1 MGAAL
6 PGSGDPRDRTA
17 AAAVAP
23 PSVVAPAGA
32 TSAETAPA
40 EIAAILLEGFNRH
53 YTLFRECARAAR
65 RHFEAGNWLAIGHA
79 ARDRID
85 FYDRR
90 VAETVAR
97 VERDFRLRRAGGADA
112 YWADVK
118 RQFIALLVDHRQP
131 ECAETF
137 FNTVSSKLLHRTYFH
152 NRYLFVRPSASTEYL
167 DDETPSYRSYYPR
180 HRGLRAALVD
190 LVLDLGLEA
199 PFADFRR
206 DLIHALGAM
215 RRRLPRPFVVDA
227 NCQIQV
233 LASPFFR
240 DQTAYAVGR
249 VINGVHG
256 YPFVIAIKRTADA
269 HLYVDAL
276 LTDPVELALL
286 FSANRAYFLVDMEV
300 PSAHVAFLRAIV
312 PDKTAAELY
321 TMIGLQKHG
330 KTLFYRDFLHHLRH
344 STDRL
349 VAAPGIRGL
358 VMAVFTLPSYPYVF
372 KVIRDHID
380 ASKNTDA
387 ARVRQKYALV
397 KHHDRA
403 GRMTDTLEYSDVA
416 FPLARF
422 TAELLDE
429 LVLSIPD
436 QLERVG
442 DHVIIRHVYIERR
455 MVPLNLFLA
464 TADDG
469 ERMRAVRDYGNALK
483 ELAAANIFAGDLLF
497 KNFGVTRFGRI
508 VFYDYDEIEYLT
520 DCRFRRIP
528 AAPPGYDEMSGE
540 VWYPVGPHD
549 VFPEEFTTFL
559 LTDPRV
565 REAFMAFHADLVDPR
580 WWQAM
585 QQAIRDGRHTEV
597 LSYPDSVRF
606 QPPAPQAQRRGAV
619 VG

>member
-1 MGAAL
+1 MGTPA
-6 PGSGDPRDRTA
+6 TA
-17 AAAVAP
+17 
-23 PSVVAPAGA
+23 
-32 TSAETAPA
+32 AETAPA

-53 YTLFRECARAAR
+53 YTLFRECARAAQ
-65 RHFEAGNWLAIGHA
+65 RHFEAANWLAIGHV

-97 VERDFRLRRAGGADA
+97 VERDFRPRRIGGADA

-118 RQFIALLVDHRQP
+118 RHFIALLVDHRQP

-180 HRGLRAALVD
+180 NRGLRAALVD
-190 LVLDLGLEA
+190 LVLDLGLA
-199 PFADFRR
+199 TPFADFRR
-206 DLIHALGAM
+206 DLIHALAAM
-215 RRRLPRPFVVDA
+215 RRQLPRPFAVDA
-227 NCQIQV
+227 NCQLQV

-249 VINGVHG
+249 VLNGVHS
-256 YPFVIAIKRTADA
+256 YPFVVAIKRTADGR
-269 HLYVDAL
+269 LYVDAL
-276 LTDPVELALL
+276 LAEPAELALL

-300 PSAHVAFLRAIV
+300 PSAYVAFLRASV

-330 KTLFYRDFLHHLRH
+330 KTLFYRDFLYHLKH

-358 VMAVFTLPSYPYVF
+358 VMAVFTLPSFPYVF
-372 KVIRDHID
+372 KVIRDRID
-380 ASKNTDA
+380 ATKNTDA

-422 TAELLDE
+422 TPELLDE
-429 LVLSIPD
+429 LVVAIPS

-442 DHVIIRHVYIERR
+442 DHVIVRHVYIERR
-455 MVPLNLFLA
+455 LVPLNLFVTSA
-464 TADDG
+464 NHG
-469 ERMRAVRDYGNALK
+469 ERMRAVRDYGDALK
-483 ELAAANIFAGDLLF
+483 ELAAINIFAGDLLF
-497 KNFGVTRFGRI
+497 KNFGVTRYGRV
-508 VFYDYDEIEYLT
+508 VFYDYDEVEYLT
-520 DCRFRRIP
+520 DCRFRQIP
-528 AAPPGYDEMSGE
+528 APPPGVDEMSGD
-540 VWYPVGPHD
+540 VWYPVGPQD
-549 VFPEEFTTFL
+549 VFPEEFATFL
-559 LTDPRV
+559 LPDPRI
-565 REAFMAFHADLVDPR
+565 REAFMTFHSDLVDPR
-580 WWQAM
+580 WWQAA
-585 QQAIRDGRHTEV
+585 QQAIRDGRNTEV
-597 LSYPDSVRF
+597 RSYPDSVRF
-606 QPPAPQAQRRGAV
+606 RPPAPSTHRHGPLRG
-619 VG
+619 

>member
-1 MGAAL
+1 H
-6 PGSGDPRDRTA
+6 
-17 AAAVAP
+17 V
-23 PSVVAPAGA
+23 
-32 TSAETAPA
+32 
-40 EIAAILLEGFNRH
+40 
-53 YTLFRECARAAR
+53 
-65 RHFEAGNWLAIGHA
+65 

-90 VAETVAR
+90 VAETVTL
-97 VERDFRLRRAGGADA
+97 VERDFAPRRAGGGDA

-118 RQFIALLVDHRQP
+118 RHFIALLVEHRQP

-167 DDETPSYRSYYPR
+167 DAETPSYRSYYPR
-180 HRGLRAALVD
+180 NRGLRAALVD
-190 LVLDLGLEA
+190 LVLDLGLET
-199 PFADFRR
+199 PFADFRH
-206 DLIHALGAM
+206 DLIHALSAM
-215 RRRLPRPFVVDA
+215 RRSLPRPFTVDA

-233 LASPFFR
+233 LASPLFR

-249 VINGVHG
+249 VVNGVHS
-256 YPFVIAIKRTADA
+256 YPFVIAIKHTADA
-269 HLYVDAL
+269 RLYVDAL

-300 PSAHVAFLRAIV
+300 PSAYVGFLRTML

-330 KTLFYRDFLHHLRH
+330 KTLFYRDFLHHLKH

-372 KVIRDHID
+372 KVIRDRIA

-387 ARVRQKYALV
+387 ARVRLKYALV
-397 KHHDRA
+397 KRHDRA

-422 TAELLDE
+422 TPELLDE
-429 LVLSIPD
+429 LAESIPT
-436 QLERVG
+436 QIERVG

-455 MVPLNLFLA
+455 VVPLNLFLA
-464 TADDG
+464 EADDG
-469 ERMRAVRDYGNALK
+469 EKVRAVRDYGNALK
-483 ELAAANIFAGDLLF
+483 ELALINIFAGDLLF
-497 KNFGVTRFGRI
+497 KNFGLTRFGRI

-528 AAPPGYDEMSGE
+528 PMPPGYDEIAGD
-540 VWYPVGPHD
+540 VWYPVGAQD
-549 VFPEEFTTFL
+549 VFPEEFATFL
-559 LTDPRV
+559 LTDSRI
-565 REAFMAFHADLVDPR
+565 REAFMTFHADLLDAR

-585 QQAIRDGRHTEV
+585 QQAIRDGGHTEV
-597 LSYPDSVRF
+597 LSYPESVRF
-606 QPPAPQAQRRGAV
+606 RPPRVQAQRHSAAPG
-619 VG
+619 